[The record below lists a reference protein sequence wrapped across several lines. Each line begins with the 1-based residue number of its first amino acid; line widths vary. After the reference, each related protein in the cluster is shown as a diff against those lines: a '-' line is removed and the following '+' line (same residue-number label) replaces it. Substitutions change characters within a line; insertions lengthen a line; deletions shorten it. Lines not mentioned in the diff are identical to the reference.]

1 MTALEIIF
9 HILLWVINPIVAYLI
24 ARKYSPQTSTDA
36 GDAPE
41 FFLWM
46 VVDFILTAVDA
57 MVFLILKDILY

>member
-9 HILLWVINPIVAYLI
+9 HIILWVINPIVSYLI
-24 ARKYSPQTSTDA
+24 ARKYSPQTSTDV
-36 GDAPE
+36 GDASE